1 MLAQTIAAFALSAA
15 LQTTAGSG
23 DITLRVSG
31 SGDWTVTCEFQTEA
45 GVRTK
50 RARGRGLNDFDQ
62 IAAADA
68 ISGACDYTGED
79 GAFVTVRVQAAD
91 GFACPF
97 DAGADIDDCQ
107 ARFGAG
113 EARFSFERP

>member
-1 MLAQTIAAFALSAA
+1 MLAQTLAALALSAA

-31 SGDWTVTCEFQTEA
+31 SGDWSVSCEFQTEA
-45 GVRTK
+45 GIRTE

-68 ISGACDYTGED
+68 VSAACEYAGED
-79 GAFVTVRVQAAD
+79 GAFVTVRVQQAE

-113 EARFSFERP
+113 RAQFAFERP